1 MDWAEESTRRLA
13 EAAKLRQEMQT
24 IGDQLLVIQ
33 EKQRRKRKSYHD
45 LQHQYSTARQAA
57 RLEWAQS
64 EEAQSPDPRTGRS
77 NPEWRKLLWAKAEQ
91 ENEELVSL
99 SQAVELAEQELGQL
113 EAEVQELKARFRTA
127 FEQANILQSEL
138 ICLAALVGQG

>member
-1 MDWAEESTRRLA
+1 MDWTKESARRLA
-13 EAAKLRQEMQT
+13 EAARLRQEMQT
-24 IGDQLLVIQ
+24 VGDQLLAIQ
-33 EKQRRKRKSYHD
+33 EKQRRRGKSYHD
-45 LQHQYSTARQAA
+45 LQHQYRTARQAA

-64 EEAQSPDPRTGRS
+64 EEAQSSDPRTGRS

-127 FEQANILQSEL
+127 FEQTNILQSEL